1 MADAAEDKSRGL
13 KFAERQ
19 LLRHGWQQG
28 KGLGKREN
36 GISEAI
42 KVKVKCDK
50 TGVRSFYL
58 LLLKP
63 CGSLTR
69 LGVSPRGD
77 RVSDSSRGL
86 SWTEAQR
93 PLCSPGGRQLPFP
106 RDRMLPDTT
115 LVCWSVLQ
123 DGVTVQKLLEEEGP
137 VSNKKPRKAELS
149 RAKLY
154 GRFIKSAT
162 LLSGEEQA
170 EEKPGSSADSSDSE
184 DEDRRLDLSST
195 TKLSDDDLIKV
206 CGGRTA
212 HKGAR
217 HGFKMSAKLA
227 RLEQQEREF
236 LEKYGKKSQAG
247 GSDASPASRGQ
258 QQQQQQ
264 QEEEE
269 EEEEGRTGKRK
280 KKKKKQQQRLEEREA
295 LMEEEGH
302 CSETGASGQQDLP
315 RKKKKKG
322 KRGRSEAILEQEQGN
337 SAGEEEE
344 EEEEGRKKRKS
355 NKKCRQEP
363 EEEQAEDSE
372 RSRKKKKK
380 KKKAQDE

>member
-1 MADAAEDKSRGL
+1 MLTLSPALQPCRILAPMADAAEDKSRGL

-50 TGVRSFYL
+50 TGV
-58 LLLKP
+58 
-63 CGSLTR
+63 GH
-69 LGVSPRGD
+69 SPGEEFTFHWWD
-77 RVSDSSRGL
+77 HVFNKAAAGL
-86 SWTEAQR
+86 SVE
-93 PLCSPGGRQLPFP
+93 S
-106 RDRMLPDTT
+106 
-115 LVCWSVLQ
+115 SE
-123 DGVTVQKLLEEEGP
+123 DGVTVQKLLEDEGP

-149 RAKLY
+149 KAKLY

-162 LLSGEEQA
+162 LLSGEEQP

-184 DEDRRLDLSST
+184 DEDQRLDLSST

-217 HGFKMSAKLA
+217 HGVKMSAKLA

-236 LEKYGKKSQAG
+236 LEKYGKKSQPG
-247 GSDASPASRGQ
+247 CSDASPASRGR
-258 QQQQQQ
+258 QQQQ

-269 EEEEGRTGKRK
+269 DEEGEGRTGKRK

-295 LMEEEGH
+295 LMEEGGH

-322 KRGRSEAILEQEQGN
+322 KRGRSEAVLEQEQGN
-337 SAGEEEE
+337 SAG

-363 EEEQAEDSE
+363 EEEQAEDTE
-372 RSRKKKKK
+372 RSRRKKKK

>member
-50 TGVRSFYL
+50 TGG
-58 LLLKP
+58 
-63 CGSLTR
+63 GS
-69 LGVSPRGD
+69 
-77 RVSDSSRGL
+77 GL
-86 SWTEAQR
+86 
-93 PLCSPGGRQLPFP
+93 PGGRQLPFP
-106 RDRMLPDTT
+106 RDRMYGQANITT
-115 LVCWSVLQ
+115 SALVVLTGET

>member
-50 TGVRSFYL
+50 TGV
-58 LLLKP
+58 
-63 CGSLTR
+63 GH
-69 LGVSPRGD
+69 SPGEEFTFHWWD
-77 RVSDSSRGL
+77 HVFNKAAAGL
-86 SWTEAQR
+86 SVE
-93 PLCSPGGRQLPFP
+93 S
-106 RDRMLPDTT
+106 
-115 LVCWSVLQ
+115 SK

-162 LLSGEEQA
+162 LLSGEEQP

-236 LEKYGKKSQAG
+236 LEKYGKKSQPG

-258 QQQQQQ
+258 QHQQQQQ
-264 QEEEE
+264 QE

-337 SAGEEEE
+337 GAGEEEE